1 MGQNVIIRF
10 SWARAYARGCWG

>member
-10 SWARAYARGCWG
+10 SWAREYARGGWG

>member
-10 SWARAYARGCWG
+10 